1 MNDLAQVNTL
11 LSVTGDEFTK
21 RVHELQDVLIQLPSV
36 QHIDPPVRHFF
47 GHKTYVREMFAPCGS
62 IIVGKTHRYDHI
74 CIVQHGSALIYT
86 EDGSFEVS
94 APYTFEAKAGA
105 KRIFVALE
113 DFIFQTVHHTETTD
127 LSVIEEDLIV
137 ADSEV
142 QKFRNQLNRGAV

>member
-1 MNDLAQVNTL
+1 MNGLEQVNQF
-11 LSVTGDEFTK
+11 LSVTGSKFVQ
-21 RVHELQDVLIQLPSV
+21 RVHELQ
-36 QHIDPPVRHFF
+36 QHLQSFPEGDKVDPPVRHFF

-62 IIVGKTHRYDHI
+62 IIVGKTHKYDHI

-127 LSVIEEDLIV
+127 LSVIEEDLII